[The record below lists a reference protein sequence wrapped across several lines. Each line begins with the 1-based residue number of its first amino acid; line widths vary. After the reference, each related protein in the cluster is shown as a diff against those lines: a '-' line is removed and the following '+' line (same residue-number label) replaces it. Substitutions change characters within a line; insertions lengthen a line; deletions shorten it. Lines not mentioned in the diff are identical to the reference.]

1 MKHNFKPA
9 QMRHLIILILF
20 LFISCGKKAE
30 EKPGE
35 IEEMKIKEGI
45 ETPNFHKINYSLTNN
60 YLDSLG
66 KHIEPNKKY
75 QYWQYAT
82 YYDNGKKEYTVLKQ
96 GGDLSLRKKINEK
109 ISPCYSVGI
118 FQGGHPSFRCN
129 YVSTVDNNGNV
140 TYLKT
145 EEEFRDFIG
154 TIDNLEEAML
164 LARTYGYL
172 LGNDIRASEYR
183 KLRNGFKLHLMKYHE
198 FPERRESIELTI
210 TKEGFIKT
218 KSLGIYCEGRDCHK

>member
-1 MKHNFKPA
+1 
-9 QMRHLIILILF
+9 MRCTIILALF
-20 LFISCGKKAE
+20 LFISCGKKE
-30 EKPGE
+30 
-35 IEEMKIKEGI
+35 EEMKMEDSVITSNFYKIK
-45 ETPNFHKINYSLTNN
+45 YSLRDN

-66 KHIEPNKKY
+66 KYINPNKKY

-82 YYDNGKKEYTVLKQ
+82 YYDGGEKKYTILKQ
-96 GGDLSLRKKINEK
+96 DGDLSLRKKIDEK
-109 ISPCYSVGI
+109 NITDYSLGI

-129 YVSTVDNNGNV
+129 FISIVDNENV

-145 EEEFRDFIG
+145 EEEFRDFLG

-172 LGNDIRASEYR
+172 LDGDIRASAYR
-183 KLRNGFKLHLMKYHE
+183 KLANGFELHLMKYHQY
-198 FPERRESIELTI
+198 PESRESIEI
-210 TKEGFIKT
+210 SINKEGFIKT